1 VEQKVSKN
9 SLDQTKDKLFKMAEG
24 NRYNFSPYSVDLKTT
39 DDGKLERVGGSAQ
52 LGDFTFS
59 GSYNPGFT
67 QTQSP
72 PPGAPPFVQERE
84 IKIPSNYNVGVTYQK
99 GPFRFN
105 YQHGSRGSQGGA
117 NFNYQF

>member
-1 VEQKVSKN
+1 MEQKVSKN
-9 SLDQTKDKLFKMAEG
+9 SLDQTKDKLFKMAEE
-24 NRYNFSPYSVDLKTT
+24 NRYNVSPYSVDLKTT

-72 PPGAPPFVQERE
+72 PPGAPPFCTGKRD
-84 IKIPSNYNVGVTYQK
+84 KNTYQLQCWSYLPK
-99 GPFRFN
+99 RTFPI
-105 YQHGSRGSQGGA
+105 
-117 NFNYQF
+117 